1 MKKEE
6 ARKILADVSPECCFW
21 VNNGPVI
28 KNLEELYNALADMS
42 NEVFM
47 HHVNK
52 EKNDFSSWVRDILG
66 DKILADDL
74 MKSKSK
80 QSVINKVKQRLQVL
94 KRSTA

>member
-6 ARKILADVSPECCFW
+6 ARKFLADASPECCFW
-21 VNNGPVI
+21 VNNGPVV
-28 KNLEELYNALADMS
+28 KNLEELDNALTNIS
-42 NEVFM
+42 NETFM

-52 EKNDFSSWVRDILG
+52 EKNDFSSWVNDVLG
-66 DKILADDL
+66 DKRLADDL

-94 KRSTA
+94 KRSAG

>member
-6 ARKILADVSPECCFW
+6 AKKILADVNPECCFW
-21 VNNGPVI
+21 VNNGPVV
-28 KNLEELYNALADMS
+28 KNLEELSNTLPGIS
-42 NEVFM
+42 NEAFM

-74 MKSKSK
+74 MKSKTK

-94 KRSTA
+94 KRSAG

>member
-6 ARKILADVSPECCFW
+6 ARKFLADVNPECCFW
-21 VNNGPVI
+21 VNNGPVV
-28 KNLEELYNALADMS
+28 KNLEELDNALTNIS
-42 NEVFM
+42 NETFM

-52 EKNDFSSWVRDILG
+52 EKNDFSSWVNDVLC
-66 DKILADDL
+66 DKRLADDL

>member
-21 VNNGPVI
+21 VNNGPVV
-28 KNLEELYNALADMS
+28 KNLEELSNALPGIG
-42 NEVFM
+42 NETFM

-66 DKILADDL
+66 DQMLADDL
-74 MKSKSK
+74 MKSKTK

-94 KRSTA
+94 KRSAG